1 MRKEQPMGWSA
12 VKRNFILGSI
22 VLMLVSV
29 ASWGQNGTTSLRG
42 TVTDKNGASVPG
54 AVITLESPSLGIN
67 TTGKTDK
74 DGAYQFAE
82 LRPTTYTV
90 TVTAD
95 GFATIHQSGLQLL
108 VSTPATQDF
117 KMEVAAMATTIEVT
131 TSTQTINTTDATL
144 GNAFNQTQIG
154 SLPFEGRDPAGM
166 LSLQPGVVSAADPQI
181 QRDNQAFDSRSGA
194 VNGARS
200 DQTNITLD
208 GVDDNDQLNGYAFQ
222 GALRATL
229 DSIEEFRVTT
239 SNANADQGR
248 SSGGQVSLQTK
259 SGTNNFHG
267 TGYEYNRPTNLVAN
281 QYFNKLAELQN
292 GEPNK
297 PPFLLRNTFGATFGG
312 PVVVKDRFFFFVAY
326 EGQRLRENTQVTRT
340 VPSAA
345 LRDGVVF
352 YQCATAS
359 ACPGV
364 TVQGLSGAPYTAQA
378 GFNALS
384 PAQFASMD
392 PNCAGL
398 GTCPQGPGVNPSVIA
413 TLNQYPLPNSNQ
425 QGYGYNYQAFT
436 FSSPAPQKEDTYIA
450 RFDYNI
456 TSSGTQRLFARLG
469 LQNDHADGAEQFPG
483 QPPSTVNTNNTKGI
497 VMGYIWTISPTKIN
511 NFHYGYIRQGIGNN
525 GASTQPIIALRGLD
539 TPTAC
544 IPTPSCGN
552 TRTTSVIV
560 PIHNF
565 TDDFTITKGKHT
577 LTFGANYRFINDLR
591 NSDANSFSDAL
602 TNTGFLI
609 PTGISNQGG
618 TLDPG
623 AFGFPAVS
631 SSAANAYDYPALA
644 LAGII
649 TEEDNTYVQNKSGQ
663 FLPPGSFVPRHF
675 RSNEVEVY
683 GMDAWRMKPNLTLTY
698 GVRYSLLQP
707 PYETNGNQV
716 APSLSLDQFFQTRMQ
731 DMTQGISYSPNFSF
745 DLAGP
750 ANGKPGYWGWDYK
763 DIAPRLSL
771 AWSPG
776 AKEGLFGSLFGG
788 PGKSSIRMG
797 AGIYYD
803 HFGEGVVNTFDK
815 NGSFGFVT
823 TGSQPPGTVSL
834 DTAPRYTG
842 INSLPASLQYPA
854 PTAGFP
860 VTPGNNFLIYW
871 GLDDKLKTPYA
882 YGFDLSY
889 TRELE
894 GGFTFE
900 AAYVGR
906 LGRRLLQEK
915 DLAQPINLV
924 DPKNGVSYW
933 QAVTALAKIYRT
945 GQSVEGFAANP
956 NVPANI
962 AQYWQFAMQALKA
975 GGAYSTGKSSCVDS
989 GTPAGTTSP
998 LVAAYALFC
1007 SGNFNETTPLAS
1019 WDLGGIPDANLSG
1032 VSYFPVNGPNT
1043 FYQNQFAS
1051 LYAWTSTGRS
1061 NYNAGQFMLRHRAT
1075 HGLTWDFNYTYSKSI
1090 DMGSNAE
1097 RISLFQGYGYASQII
1112 NAFNPGQ
1119 NRGVSDFDMTH
1130 QINSNWVYELPY
1142 GHGQKWGS
1150 SSNWFVNGVLGGWSL
1165 SGLYRWSSG
1174 LPFSISNGFQF
1185 PTNWELTGQA
1195 NLVGAAPATTG
1206 GTNCSSGTCN
1216 PNVFG
1221 ANGGTGSAVSAFD
1234 YPFPGESGSRNN
1246 FRGPG
1251 YFDIDAGLR
1260 KSWGLTEHV
1269 KLAFSFDV
1277 FNVTNSVR
1285 FDVGSIIYNGNAAID
1300 SGSAFG
1306 NYESVL
1312 TGSRRVEISGRILF

>member
-1 MRKEQPMGWSA
+1 
-12 VKRNFILGSI
+12 
-22 VLMLVSV
+22 
-29 ASWGQNGTTSLRG
+29 
-42 TVTDKNGASVPG
+42 
-54 AVITLESPSLGIN
+54 
-67 TTGKTDK
+67 
-74 DGAYQFAE
+74 
-82 LRPTTYTV
+82 
-90 TVTAD
+90 
-95 GFATIHQSGLQLL
+95 
-108 VSTPATQDF
+108 
-117 KMEVAAMATTIEVT
+117 
-131 TSTQTINTTDATL
+131 
-144 GNAFNQTQIG
+144 
-154 SLPFEGRDPAGM
+154 
-166 LSLQPGVVSAADPQI
+166 
-181 QRDNQAFDSRSGA
+181 
-194 VNGARS
+194 
-200 DQTNITLD
+200 
-208 GVDDNDQLNGYAFQ
+208 
-222 GALRATL
+222 
-229 DSIEEFRVTT
+229 
-239 SNANADQGR
+239 
-248 SSGGQVSLQTK
+248 
-259 SGTNNFHG
+259 
-267 TGYEYNRPTNLVAN
+267 
-281 QYFNKLAELQN
+281 
-292 GEPNK
+292 
-297 PPFLLRNTFGATFGG
+297 
-312 PVVVKDRFFFFVAY
+312 
-326 EGQRLRENTQVTRT
+326 
-340 VPSAA
+340 
-345 LRDGVVF
+345 
-352 YQCATAS
+352 
-359 ACPGV
+359 
-364 TVQGLSGAPYTAQA
+364 
-378 GFNALS
+378 
-384 PAQFASMD
+384 
-392 PNCAGL
+392 
-398 GTCPQGPGVNPSVIA
+398 
-413 TLNQYPLPNSNQ
+413 
-425 QGYGYNYQAFT
+425 
-436 FSSPAPQKEDTYIA
+436 
-450 RFDYNI
+450 
-456 TSSGTQRLFARLG
+456 
-469 LQNDHADGAEQFPG
+469 
-483 QPPSTVNTNNTKGI
+483 
-497 VMGYIWTISPTKIN
+497 
-511 NFHYGYIRQGIGNN
+511 
-525 GASTQPIIALRGLD
+525 
-539 TPTAC
+539 
-544 IPTPSCGN
+544 
-552 TRTTSVIV
+552 
-560 PIHNF
+560 
-565 TDDFTITKGKHT
+565 
-577 LTFGANYRFINDLR
+577 
-591 NSDANSFSDAL
+591 
-602 TNTGFLI
+602 
-609 PTGISNQGG
+609 
-618 TLDPG
+618 
-623 AFGFPAVS
+623 
-631 SSAANAYDYPALA
+631 
-644 LAGII
+644 
-649 TEEDNTYVQNKSGQ
+649 
-663 FLPPGSFVPRHF
+663 
-675 RSNEVEVY
+675 
-683 GMDAWRMKPNLTLTY
+683 
-698 GVRYSLLQP
+698 
-707 PYETNGNQV
+707 
-716 APSLSLDQFFQTRMQ
+716 
-731 DMTQGISYSPNFSF
+731 
-745 DLAGP
+745 
-750 ANGKPGYWGWDYK
+750 
-763 DIAPRLSL
+763 
-771 AWSPG
+771 
-776 AKEGLFGSLFGG
+776 
-788 PGKSSIRMG
+788 
-797 AGIYYD
+797 
-803 HFGEGVVNTFDK
+803 VVNTFDK

-906 LGRRLLQEK
+906 LGRRQLQEK

>member
-1 MRKEQPMGWSA
+1 MGWSA
-12 VKRNFILGSI
+12 VNRNFILASM
-22 VLMLVSV
+22 VLMLMT
-29 ASWGQNGTTSLRG
+29 AACWGQNSTTSLRG
-42 TVTDKNGASVPG
+42 TITDKNGASVPG
-54 AVITLESPSLGIN
+54 AEITLESLSLGI
-67 TTGKTDK
+67 TTSGKTDK

-82 LRPTTYTV
+82 LRPATYTV
-90 TVTAD
+90 TVSAD

-108 VSTPATQDF
+108 IATPTTQDF
-117 KMEVAAMATTIEVT
+117 KMEVASVATTVEVT
-131 TSTQTINTTDATL
+131 TTTQTINTTDATL

-154 SLPFEGRDPAGM
+154 ALPFEGRDPAGL
-166 LSLQPGVVSAADPQI
+166 LSLQPGVVTAADPQI
-181 QRDNQAFDSRSGA
+181 QRDNQRFDSRSGA

-208 GVDDNDQLNGYAFQ
+208 GVDDNDQLNGFAFQ

-259 SGTNNFHG
+259 SGTNQFHG
-267 TGYEYNRPTNLVAN
+267 SGYEYNRPTNLVAN

-312 PVVVKDRFFFFVAY
+312 PLVVKDRFFFFVAY

-352 YQCATAS
+352 YQCDDPTV
-359 ACPGV
+359 CPGA
-364 TVQGLSGAPYTAQA
+364 TVQGLSGASYTAQT

-384 PAQFASMD
+384 PAQIATMD
-392 PNCAGL
+392 PNCTSL
-398 GTCPQGPGVNPSVIA
+398 GTCPLGPGVNPNVIK

-425 QGYGYNYQAFT
+425 QGYGYNYQAYT

-456 TSSGTQRLFARLG
+456 TSNGTQRLFARLG
-469 LQNDHADGAEQFPG
+469 LQNDHAAAAEQFPG
-483 QPPSTVNTNNTKGI
+483 QPPSTVDTNNTKGI
-497 VMGYIWTISPTKIN
+497 VTGYSWTISPMKIN
-511 NFHYGYIRQGIGNN
+511 NFHYGFIRQGTGSN
-525 GASTQPIIALRGLD
+525 GASNQPIVALRGLD

-544 IPTPSCGN
+544 SPTPSCSN
-552 TRTTSVIV
+552 TRTTSVIL

-565 TDDFTITKGKHT
+565 TDDFTLIKGKHT
-577 LTFGANYRFINDLR
+577 LTFGGNYRFINNIR
-591 NSDANSFSDAL
+591 NSDTNSFSDAL

-609 PTGISNQGG
+609 PTGISGTGG
-618 TLDPG
+618 SFDP
-623 AFGFPAVS
+623 AVFGFPKVS
-631 SSAANAYDYPALA
+631 TSAANAYDYPMLA

-649 TEEDNTYVQNKSGQ
+649 TEEDNTYVQNKAGQ
-663 FLPPGSFVPRHF
+663 FQPEGSFVPRHF
-675 RSNEVEVY
+675 RSSEVEFY
-683 GMDAWRMKPNLTLTY
+683 GMDAWRIKSNLTLTY

-707 PYETNGNQV
+707 PYETAGNQV
-716 APSLSLDQFFQTRMQ
+716 APNISLDKFFQTRMT
-731 DMTQGISYSPNFSF
+731 DMVQGISYSPNFSF
-745 DLAGP
+745 DLAGA

-771 AWSPG
+771 AYSPG
-776 AKEGLFGSLFGG
+776 AKEGMLGSLFGG
-788 PGKSSIRMG
+788 PGKSSIRLG

-803 HFGEGVVNTFDK
+803 HFGEGIVNTFDQ

-823 TGSQPPGTVSL
+823 SGSQPPGTVSL
-834 DTAPRYTG
+834 DSAPRYTG
-842 INSLPASLQYPA
+842 INDLPASLQYPA
-854 PTAGFP
+854 PTPGFP

-889 TRELE
+889 TRELK

-906 LGRRLLQEK
+906 LGRRLLQER

-924 DPKNGVSYW
+924 DPKTGVSYW
-933 QAVTALAKIYRT
+933 QAVSALSKIYRT
-945 GQSVEGFAANP
+945 GQTVQQFAANP
-956 NVPANI
+956 GLPANI
-962 AQYWQFAMQALKA
+962 VQFWQDVMQPLQP
-975 GGAYSTGKSSCVDS
+975 GGAYSTGASSCVNS

-1007 SGNFNETTPLAS
+1007 GGPFNETTPLAT

-1051 LYAWTSTGRS
+1051 LYAWSSTGRS

-1075 HGLTWDFNYTYSKSI
+1075 HGLTFDLNYTYSKSI

-1097 RISLFQGYGYASQII
+1097 RISLFQGFGYASQII

-1130 QINSNWVYELPY
+1130 QINANWVYELPF
-1142 GHGQKWGS
+1142 GRGQRWGS
-1150 SSNWFVNGVLGGWSL
+1150 SSNGFVNAVLGGWSL

-1195 NLVGAAPATTG
+1195 NLVGPKPATG
-1206 GTNCSSGTCN
+1206 VGTNCSSGTCN
-1216 PNVFG
+1216 PNVFVG
-1221 ANGGTGSAVSAFD
+1221 ATGGTGSAVNSFD
-1234 YPFPGESGSRNN
+1234 YPFPGQSGPRNN

-1251 YFDIDAGLR
+1251 YFDVDAALR
-1260 KSWGLTEHV
+1260 KSWSLTERA
-1269 KLAFSFDV
+1269 KLAFGFDV
-1277 FNVTNSVR
+1277 FNLTNSVR

-1312 TGSRRVEISGRILF
+1312 TGSRRIEISLRILF